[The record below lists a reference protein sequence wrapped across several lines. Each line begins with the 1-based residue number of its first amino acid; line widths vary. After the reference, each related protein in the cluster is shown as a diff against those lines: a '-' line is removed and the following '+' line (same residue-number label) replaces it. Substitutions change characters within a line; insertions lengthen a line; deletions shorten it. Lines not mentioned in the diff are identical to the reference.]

1 MPVLS
6 ERTEQILRH
15 LVTDYITTASP
26 VGSGALTEQH
36 GLNVSAATVRNEMVK
51 LEEDGFIHRPH
62 ASAGGVPSDKGY
74 RFFVESLPPQA
85 VPPGEA
91 RETLEIEIASVRR
104 EVEEWARTI
113 SSAVAEL
120 IGTVAFATPPRLSTF
135 RVKQLELIHLHDTSA
150 LLVLILHGASV
161 HKLLI
166 PIAAPRPPEYLE
178 HTRNRVASVVADRT
192 AGEIEANI
200 PRGMDALETDV
211 IDSTLG
217 VLRSEETRSTPRY
230 EWRGL
235 SELLAQPEFADSGQG
250 REIVDVLEGGE
261 TLSAVVSEAPTDGS
275 VGVYIGSEMGLGRMQ
290 AFSVIVCRYGRPGE
304 PVGTVGLIGPTRLHY
319 SLAMPVVSHAAS
331 LLGRLSAEVAPEGV
345 A

>member
-150 LLVLILHGASV
+150 LLVLILYGASV

-200 PRGMDALETDV
+200 PRDMDALETDV

-250 REIVDVLEGGE
+250 REIVDVLEDGE
-261 TLSAVVSEAPTDGS
+261 TLNAVVSEAPTDGS